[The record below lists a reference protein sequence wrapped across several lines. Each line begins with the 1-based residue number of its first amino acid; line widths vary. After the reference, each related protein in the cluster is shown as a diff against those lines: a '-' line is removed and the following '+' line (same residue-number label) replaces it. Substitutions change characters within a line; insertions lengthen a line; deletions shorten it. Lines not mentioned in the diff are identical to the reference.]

1 MTEEELDKKILKALK
16 KYSVK
21 GFFKDYGYTTLGTL
35 TKEDIVFIMISETF
49 RVYNIKKATDE
60 QIENN
65 VKDFLYDN
73 DFLKQEFHL
82 EIVKKRNLAEIK
94 RYESL
99 VKAILK
105 SAKVKVEFKELDFDH
120 ISKAIKNFENNKQV
134 LSAGKLLSKK

>member
-1 MTEEELDKKILKALK
+1 MIEKEFYNKIEKALK
-16 KYSVK
+16 KYSANK
-21 GFFKDYGYTTLGTL
+21 YMISNELEIEDTI
-35 TKEDIVFIMISETF
+35 DIVISETF
-49 RVYNIKKATDE
+49 RVYNIKKVTDE